1 MGTACGGRG
10 AKKGFWL
17 ENRNERDVGIDGRII
32 LNWLWKQN
40 GRVWSGFIWFGT
52 FVNILI

>member
-1 MGTACGGRG
+1 LGDHINEEEMGTACGERG
-10 AKKGFWL
+10 ARKGFWL

-40 GRVWSGFIWFGT
+40 GRVWSGFI
-52 FVNILI
+52 